1 MILHSGLDNPCP
13 EEATLRLVA
22 LGNAESELM
31 ETVLAHVETCPLCPE
46 RLERIWSTYRLQA
59 SPGTNQK
66 KTGSAETGRITRT
79 PGEGLQLMLAKAE
92 ASELD
97 LSFLPESPNPDCL
110 GRLGDYDL
118 MRVIGSGGV
127 GIVFEGEHSHDGSR
141 VAVKA
146 LKQGRAANRVVR
158 ERFLREA
165 GANRSIAHPGI
176 LSILNAGTTVGVPF
190 FVMPLLRGQSF
201 EALIAKGEI
210 IPSER
215 VVEWIRQ
222 AAAALDAAHQM
233 GILHRD
239 IKPSNLWL
247 GQDASGNDQVY
258 LLDFGLALRGCN
270 DIRLTASGI
279 ILGTPAYISPEQLDD
294 PDTVSP
300 SGDLFSLGAVFYELL
315 TLKPVFPGANPLA
328 VFSARSAHKIISPKE
343 LRAEIP
349 KALNDLVMRLL
360 AKDPKRRP
368 ASAQELVNLL
378 VSKELLAHRLPGRRI
393 LLVGAAALAVV
404 GLGMSVRLLAFRPKP
419 FPVLESA
426 RKMMLEQ
433 AVAFGRLYPTNQ
445 LPGTLSIAWLDT
457 QGAVNT
463 KLAGHADHRV
473 LVEGAPNRSALFV
486 GEQEMALADG
496 SGRITLLNRLAG
508 PGVGGSLWSP
518 AAVTPAQWRPL
529 DPGPLS
535 GLVWDAEREIFMAAS
550 GQKIQS
556 FRRVDNRFIAS
567 AWPESPAPVTS
578 LVAVPAALPIG
589 YQVAAT
595 LTDGRILFLGER
607 DKTEKPDTPP
617 HMVSLG
623 DVGGDFRLAFS
634 RNGQESITW
643 SRYGRVNLWAPPDF
657 AGAGTRRHR
666 QQLQGIPPHEAETRK
681 GGPVD
686 PVDMAFGPGGE
697 TVVMLGR
704 RDGFG
709 LVFLYNIVSRRVEAS
724 LQVNDAIQ
732 IAAFGKDLWVLEKS
746 GWLHLFE
753 NFEEQTRII

>member
-1 MILHSGLDNPCP
+1 MILHSGLNNPCP

-22 LGNAESELM
+22 MGNSESELM

-46 RLERIWSTYRLQA
+46 RLDRIWSTYRLQTL
-59 SPGTNQK
+59 PDTNQAK
-66 KTGSAETGRITRT
+66 PGSAETGRITRT
-79 PGEGLQLMLAKAE
+79 PDEGLQLMLAKAE
-92 ASELD
+92 AAELD
-97 LSFLPESPNPDCL
+97 LSFLPESPNLDCL

-176 LSILNAGTTVGVPF
+176 VSILTSGVTDGVPF

-201 EALIAKGEI
+201 EALIARGET
-210 IPSER
+210 IPLGR

-222 AAAALDAAHQM
+222 AATALYAAHQM

-258 LLDFGLALRGCN
+258 LLDFGLAVRGHD

-279 ILGTPAYISPEQLDD
+279 IVGTPAYISPEQLDD
-294 PDTVSP
+294 PDTVAP

-315 TLKPVFPGANPLA
+315 TLKPVFGGANPLA
-328 VFSARSAHKIISPKE
+328 VFSARSAHKIIPPKE

-393 LLVGAAALAVV
+393 LLVGAAALAAG
-404 GLGMSVRLLAFRPKP
+404 GLGLAVRLLVFRPKP
-419 FPVLESA
+419 LPVLESA
-426 RKMMLEQ
+426 RKIMLEQ
-433 AVAFGRLYPTNQ
+433 AVAFGRLYPPN
-445 LPGTLSIAWLDT
+445 LPPGTLSIAWLT
-457 QGAVNT
+457 PRGAVNQ
-463 KLAGHADHRV
+463 KLASDALYRV
-473 LVEGAPNRSALFV
+473 LVGEAPNRSALCV
-486 GEQEMALADG
+486 GDRAMALADG
-496 SGRITLLNRLAG
+496 SGRINLLNRLAG
-508 PGVGGSLWSP
+508 PGMDGPLWRL
-518 AAVTPAQWRPL
+518 AEVTPAEWQPL
-529 DPGPLS
+529 DPSPLS
-535 GLVWDAEREIFMAAS
+535 GLGWDAERQIFLAAS
-550 GQKIQS
+550 GRNIQS

-578 LVAVPAALPIG
+578 LVAVPAALSIG
-589 YQVAAT
+589 YQAAAT
-595 LTDGRILFLGER
+595 LADGRILFLAER
-607 DKTEKPDTPP
+607 DKTENPGTPP

-634 RNGQESITW
+634 RNGRESITW

-657 AGAGTRRHR
+657 ARAGTRQHR
-666 QQLQGIPPHEAETRK
+666 QQLREIPFHEAETRK

-686 PVDMAFGPGGE
+686 PVDLAFGAAGE
-697 TVVMLGR
+697 MVALFGR

-709 LVFLYNIVSRRVEAS
+709 LVFLYNIVSRRVEAR

-732 IAAFGKDLWVLEKS
+732 IAVFGKDLWVLEKS

>member
-1 MILHSGLDNPCP
+1 LPDN
-13 EEATLRLVA
+13 
-22 LGNAESELM
+22 
-31 ETVLAHVETCPLCPE
+31 
-46 RLERIWSTYRLQA
+46 
-59 SPGTNQK
+59 NQGK
-66 KTGSAETGRITRT
+66 PGSAETGRITRT
-79 PGEGLQLMLAKAE
+79 PDEGLQLMLAKAE
-92 ASELD
+92 ATELD

-176 LSILNAGTTVGVPF
+176 ISILTSGVTDGVPF

-201 EALIAKGEI
+201 EAMIARGET
-210 IPSER
+210 IPLGR

-222 AAAALDAAHQM
+222 AATALDAAHQM

-258 LLDFGLALRGCN
+258 LLDFGLAVRGHD

-279 ILGTPAYISPEQLDD
+279 ILGTPAYISPEQLDN
-294 PDTVSP
+294 PDTVAP

-315 TLKPVFPGANPLA
+315 TLKPVFGGANPLA
-328 VFSARSAHKIISPKE
+328 VFSARSAHKIIPPQK

-360 AKDPKRRP
+360 ARDPKLRP
-368 ASAQELVNLL
+368 ASAQKLINLL
-378 VSKELLAHRLPGRRI
+378 VRKETLTHPLLGRRT
-393 LLVGAAALAVV
+393 LLVSAAALAVG
-404 GLGMSVRLLAFRPKP
+404 GLGMAVRLLAFRPKP
-419 FPVLESA
+419 LPVLESA

-433 AVAFGRLYPTNQ
+433 AIAFGRLYPTNQ
-445 LPGTLSIAWLDT
+445 LPETLSIAWLDNR
-457 QGAVNT
+457 GAVNT

-473 LVEGAPNRSALFV
+473 LVEGAPNRSALCV
-486 GEQEMALADG
+486 GDRVMALADG
-496 SGRITLLNRLAG
+496 SGRINLLNRLAG
-508 PGVGGSLWSP
+508 PLWSP
-518 AAVTPAQWRPL
+518 AEVTPAEWRPL

-535 GLVWDAEREIFMAAS
+535 GLVWDAEREIFLAAS
-550 GQKIQS
+550 GRNIQS
-556 FRRVDNRFIAS
+556 FRRVDNRFIAF
-567 AWPESPAPVTS
+567 AWPKSPAPVTS

-595 LTDGRILFLGER
+595 LADGRILFLGER
-607 DKTEKPDTPP
+607 DKTENPDTPP
-617 HMVSLG
+617 HMVTLG

-634 RNGQESITW
+634 RNGRESITW
-643 SRYGRVNLWAPPDF
+643 SQRGRVNLWIPADF

-666 QQLQGIPPHEAETRK
+666 QQLQEIPLHEAETKK
-681 GGPVD
+681 GGLVD

-709 LVFLYNIVSRRVEAS
+709 LVFLYNLVRHRVEAM

-732 IAAFGKDLWVLEKS
+732 IAVFGKDLWVLEKS
-746 GWLHLFE
+746 GWLHFFE
-753 NFEEQTRII
+753 NFEEPTRTM

>member
-1 MILHSGLDNPCP
+1 M
-13 EEATLRLVA
+13 VA

-258 LLDFGLALRGCN
+258 LLDFGLAVRGHD

-349 KALNDLVMRLL
+349 KALNDLLMRLL
-360 AKDPKRRP
+360 AKDLKRRP

-378 VSKELLAHRLPGRRI
+378 VSKDLLAHLLPGRRI
-393 LLVGAAALAVV
+393 LLVGAAALAAGALVV
-404 GLGMSVRLLAFRPKP
+404 ALRTIPFKP
-419 FPVLESA
+419 NPLPVLESA
-426 RKMMLEQ
+426 RKL
-433 AVAFGRLYPTNQ
+433 
-445 LPGTLSIAWLDT
+445 
-457 QGAVNT
+457 
-463 KLAGHADHRV
+463 
-473 LVEGAPNRSALFV
+473 
-486 GEQEMALADG
+486 
-496 SGRITLLNRLAG
+496 
-508 PGVGGSLWSP
+508 
-518 AAVTPAQWRPL
+518 
-529 DPGPLS
+529 
-535 GLVWDAEREIFMAAS
+535 
-550 GQKIQS
+550 
-556 FRRVDNRFIAS
+556 
-567 AWPESPAPVTS
+567 
-578 LVAVPAALPIG
+578 
-589 YQVAAT
+589 
-595 LTDGRILFLGER
+595 
-607 DKTEKPDTPP
+607 
-617 HMVSLG
+617 
-623 DVGGDFRLAFS
+623 
-634 RNGQESITW
+634 
-643 SRYGRVNLWAPPDF
+643 
-657 AGAGTRRHR
+657 
-666 QQLQGIPPHEAETRK
+666 
-681 GGPVD
+681 
-686 PVDMAFGPGGE
+686 
-697 TVVMLGR
+697 
-704 RDGFG
+704 
-709 LVFLYNIVSRRVEAS
+709 
-724 LQVNDAIQ
+724 
-732 IAAFGKDLWVLEKS
+732 
-746 GWLHLFE
+746 
-753 NFEEQTRII
+753 